1 MITMKIDNSYK
12 PTTTGI
18 PSKPS
23 TTPTAVP
30 TPAQDAVS
38 LSQVAGSLNAGAN
51 QPPVNTARIQE
62 IKQAISEGRFKINP
76 EAIADRLIESTR
88 DLLNRDGKLQA

>member
-1 MITMKIDNSYK
+1 MKIDNSYK

-23 TTPTAVP
+23 PAQTATA

-38 LSQVAGSLNAGAN
+38 LSPAAGSLNAGAN
-51 QPPVNTARIQE
+51 QPPVDTARIQE

-88 DLLNRDGKLQA
+88 DLLNRDGKRQA

>member
-1 MITMKIDNSYK
+1 MKIDNSYK
-12 PTTTGI
+12 PTTTAI

-23 TTPTAVP
+23 TAQPALS

-38 LSQVAGSLNAGAN
+38 LSQLASVHAGDS
-51 QPPVNTARIQE
+51 QPPVNMARIQE

-88 DLLNRDGKLQA
+88 DLLNRDGKRQA

>member
-1 MITMKIDNSYK
+1 MKIDNSYK

-23 TTPTAVP
+23 TTPTAVA

-38 LSQVAGSLNAGAN
+38 LSQVAGSLNAGTN

-88 DLLNRDGKLQA
+88 DLLNRDSKLQA

>member
-1 MITMKIDNSYK
+1 MKIDNSYK

-23 TTPTAVP
+23 TAQAAAA

-38 LSQVAGSLNAGAN
+38 LSQVAGSLHAGDSK
-51 QPPVNTARIQE
+51 PPVNMARIQE
-62 IKQAISEGRFKINP
+62 IKQAISEGRFTINP

-88 DLLNRDGKLQA
+88 DLLNHDGKRQA

>member
-1 MITMKIDNSYK
+1 MKIDNSYK
-12 PTTTGI
+12 PTTTGV
-18 PSKPS
+18 PNKPAAAQ
-23 TTPTAVP
+23 TAVA

-51 QPPVNTARIQE
+51 QPPVNMARIQE
-62 IKQAISEGRFKINP
+62 IKQAISEGRFTINP

-88 DLLNRDGKLQA
+88 DLLNRDGKRQA

>member
-1 MITMKIDNSYK
+1 MKIDNSYK
-12 PTTTGI
+12 STTTGI

-23 TTPTAVP
+23 TAQAAVA

-88 DLLNRDGKLQA
+88 DLLNSNGKRQA

>member
-1 MITMKIDNSYK
+1 MKIDNSYK

-23 TTPTAVP
+23 TTPTAVA

-38 LSQVAGSLNAGAN
+38 LSQVAGSLNTGTN